1 MRQAARCGLAAL
13 AMGLPGM
20 APASDLLDAYALAQQ
35 QDATLRAAYYQ
46 RAAAVEARP
55 QAVAAFLPQL
65 SAAADLSRARQA
77 YEVQPAANGST
88 TAASP
93 GSALDSFYGN
103 SHSVGLNLNQTLWSF
118 ESFHRLQES
127 DLQVAQAEASY
138 RSAEQSLI
146 LRVARAY
153 FGILA
158 AADTLQI
165 DRREREAFGTLLHQ
179 AQVRTQTGV
188 GPRTDLAEAQSFYD
202 ATAQTVVDAEDA
214 LDDAQRALME
224 LTARNVDAV
233 APLREDIPLTLPEP
247 NASDEWLRAA
257 REENFDVRAA
267 TMKAAAAERDS
278 QAIRARYLP
287 TLGIEGSGSRN
298 FQPEAFGGRQDDDR
312 VSLQLNWAIFQGG
325 LVQSQVRQADVLA
338 RQSRAEQDAAQRSAE
353 RQARAAFRG
362 VTSGVERIRADRQAV
377 DSAQA
382 AVEASRRGVEFGTR
396 SEFDL
401 LNAQTNYYAA
411 LRNYEQ
417 SRYDY
422 LQAGL
427 TLRQQAGRLTVADL
441 AAIDALL
448 VSGAATSLQNPNPS
462 GDSTHVP

>member
-1 MRQAARCGLAAL
+1 MRQWLQTAVVAAVAGVPGLASAN
-13 AMGLPGM
+13 
-20 APASDLLDAYALAQQ
+20 DLLEAYARAQE
-35 QDATLRAAYYQ
+35 QDASLRAAFYQ

-65 SAAADLSRARQA
+65 SASADLSRSREA
-77 YEVQPAANGST
+77 YEVQPAGNGSPT
-88 TAASP
+88 GASP
-93 GSALDSFYGN
+93 GAALESFYGN
-103 SHSVGLNLNQTLWSF
+103 SHSVGLDLSQTLWSF
-118 ESFHRLQES
+118 ESFNRLQES
-127 DLQVAQAEASY
+127 DLQVAQAEATY
-138 RSAEQSLI
+138 RSAEQDLI

-153 FGILA
+153 FGILS
-158 AADTLQI
+158 AADTLQTN
-165 DRREREAFGTLLHQ
+165 RSEREAFGTLLHQ

-202 ATAQTVVDAEDA
+202 ATAQTVVDAENA

-224 LTARNVDAV
+224 LTAQGVETV
-233 APLREDIPLTLPEP
+233 APLREEIPLTLPQP
-247 NASDEWLRAA
+247 NRSEDWLQAA

-267 TMKAAAAERDS
+267 TLKAAAAARDI
-278 QAIRARYLP
+278 QAIRAKYLP
-287 TLGIEGSGSRN
+287 TLGLEGSGSRDY
-298 FQPEAFGGRQDDDR
+298 QPDAFGGRQDDDR
-312 VSLQLNWAIFQGG
+312 VSLKLNWALFQGG
-325 LVQSQVRQADVLA
+325 LVQSQVRQAKALA
-338 RQSRAEQDAAQRSAE
+338 QQATAEQDAALRSAE

-362 VTSGVERIRADRQAV
+362 VTSGVERILADQQAV
-377 DSAQA
+377 ASAKA

-427 TLRQQAGRLTVADL
+427 TLKQQAGRLTVADL
-441 AAIDALL
+441 ADIDALL
-448 VSGAATSLQNPNPS
+448 VSGGAATRIDPTPS
-462 GDSTHVP
+462 GESTHVP